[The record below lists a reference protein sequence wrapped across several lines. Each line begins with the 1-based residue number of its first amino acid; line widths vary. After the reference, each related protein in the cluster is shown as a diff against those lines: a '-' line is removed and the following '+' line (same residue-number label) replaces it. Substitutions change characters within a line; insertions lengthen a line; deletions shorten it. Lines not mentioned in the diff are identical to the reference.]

1 MGLILDTSIFIQGER
16 RDLQLAQI
24 LDRIQIAH
32 PETSI
37 AISAITIIELD
48 HGIYRAHTEARR
60 LKRVI
65 FSEDISRDVL
75 VHPVSI
81 EIAHLAG
88 RIEGQQ
94 AALGKTIALADLLI
108 GATALHFGDAVLTF
122 NLRHFQM
129 IPDLTVLTL

>member
-48 HGIYRAHTEARR
+48 HDIYRVPRPHGGTP
-60 LKRVI
+60 
-65 FSEDISRDVL
+65 SE
-75 VHPVSI
+75 
-81 EIAHLAG
+81 
-88 RIEGQQ
+88 
-94 AALGKTIALADLLI
+94 TYDLLR
-108 GATALHFGDAVLTF
+108 
-122 NLRHFQM
+122 RH
-129 IPDLTVLTL
+129 LS